1 MTTITT
7 RRLTAGRVRLLA
19 FGAALATGLVLAPQA
34 GAQSGEQQ
42 GRPDRGGMRGARMDP
57 AQRIERRV
65 SMMTERLSLSTEQA
79 TQVRQILTKE
89 SEQMRALFEKA
100 QGGADR
106 ESLRPQM
113 QSLRDSTE
121 KQIEG
126 VLTPQQLTSYRELRE
141 KMRQEREQRG
151 GERRGPPPQK
161 R

>member
-19 FGAALATGLVLAPQA
+19 FGAALATGLLLAPAA
-34 GAQSGEQQ
+34 GAQSEQQ
-42 GRPDRGGMRGARMDP
+42 GRPDRGGMRGERMDP
-57 AQRIERRV
+57 AQRVERRV

-89 SEQMRALFEKA
+89 SEQMRALFENA

-113 QSLRDSTE
+113 QSLRDSTD

-126 VLTPQQLTSYRELRE
+126 VLTPDQLTTYRELRE
-141 KMRQEREQRG
+141 KMRQEREQHG
-151 GERRGPPPQK
+151 AERRGPPPQK
-161 R
+161 G

>member
-7 RRLTAGRVRLLA
+7 RRLTAGRIRLLA
-19 FGAALATGLVLAPQA
+19 LGAALATGLVLAPQA
-34 GAQSGEQQ
+34 GAQSEQQ
-42 GRPDRGGMRGARMDP
+42 GRPDRGGMRGERMDP

-65 SMMTERLSLSTEQA
+65 SMMTERLKLSTEQA

-89 SEQMRALFEKA
+89 SEQMRALFDKA

-113 QSLRDSTE
+113 QSLRESTE

-126 VLTPQQLTSYRELRE
+126 VLTQQQQATYRELRE
-141 KMRQEREQRG
+141 KMRQEREQH

-161 R
+161 G